1 MKVKDIL
8 LGAHTSIS
16 GGLYKAI
23 EEGEQIGCTAIQIFT
38 KSSRSWFTSKLT
50 LKEIEKFKETQKKSN
65 IKIIVAHTSY
75 LINLGSPNKDTEKKS
90 INSLQQEL
98 TRCELLNI
106 PYLVLH
112 PGAHLKSGEELCLK
126 KIAENLD
133 LILKES
139 TGKTMILL
147 ENTAGQGTNIGYK
160 FEHLKQIRDMA
171 KEKNKLG
178 VCLDTCHVFSS
189 GYDISS
195 PEGYEKVIT
204 EFKKIIGLK
213 NLKVIHLNDSKTE
226 LNSKKDRHENIGKGK
241 IPLKIFNLIMN
252 DKRLFKIPK
261 ILETPVNNFLE
272 YKPELDLLKSMV
284 K

>member
-1 MKVKDIL
+1 MKSKTIL

-16 GGLYKAI
+16 GGLYKSI
-23 EEGEQIGCTAIQIFT
+23 LEGEQIGCDTIQIFT
-38 KSSRSWFTSKLT
+38 KNSRSWFASKLNPE
-50 LKEIEKFKETQKKSN
+50 EIQKFKDTQKNSN

-75 LINLGSPNKDTEKKS
+75 LINLGSPDKEIEKKS
-90 INSLQQEL
+90 ITSLKQEF

-112 PGAHLKSGEELCLK
+112 PGAHLKSGENKCLEQ
-126 KIAENLD
+126 IAKNLD
-133 LILKES
+133 TILKES

-147 ENTAGQGTNIGYK
+147 ETTAGQGTNVGYK
-160 FEHLKQIRDMA
+160 FEQLKQILDLA
-171 KEKNKLG
+171 NEKNKLG
-178 VCLDTCHVFSS
+178 VCLDTCHIFSA
-189 GYDISS
+189 GYDIST
-195 PEGYEKVIT
+195 PEGYENVIT

-241 IPLKIFNLIMN
+241 IPLKIFSLIMN
-252 DKRLFKIPK
+252 DKRLKNIPK

-272 YKPELDLLKSMV
+272 YKPELELLKSMV